1 MKKHKRGCAI
11 FRAQSQKDYLTRS
24 QFLQAECQIVPPDP
38 HMPPVPFAGQ
48 PAAYEPVGAFF
59 AII

>member
-1 MKKHKRGCAI
+1 MKKRKRDCAI

-24 QFLQAECQIVPPDP
+24 QFLQAECQMVPPDP
-38 HMPPVPFAGQ
+38 HMPPVRFAGQ

>member
-1 MKKHKRGCAI
+1 MKKHKRDCAI

-24 QFLQAECQIVPPDP
+24 QLLQADRQIEPPSP
-38 HMPPVPFAGQ
+38 HMPPVPFDGQ